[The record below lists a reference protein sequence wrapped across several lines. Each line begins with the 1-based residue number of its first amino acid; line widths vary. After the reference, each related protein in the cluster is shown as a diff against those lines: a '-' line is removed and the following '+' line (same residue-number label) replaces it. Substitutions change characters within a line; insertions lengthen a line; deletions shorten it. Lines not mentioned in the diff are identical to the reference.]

1 MSSKTERIARARQS
15 VLNKLDELRETG
27 KPVSCRTLAQMLG
40 LETKTVTS
48 CLRALTGAK
57 CVKKNGSEWI
67 KNARGKQ
74 IEIAL
79 YESTGVPYCAPAKAS
94 HKASEMGEELP
105 EEPDGE
111 EVIRI
116 PLGPNHTRIRFGK
129 YAKTGRGQ
137 TSRSTPQGFCSMERI

>member
-1 MSSKTERIARARQS
+1 MSSKKEKIARDRQT
-15 VLNKLDELRETG
+15 VLDKLDALRDAG

-40 LETKTVTS
+40 LEIKTVTS

-57 CVKKNGSEWI
+57 CVKKNGSEWVR
-67 KNARGKQ
+67 NARGKL

-79 YESTGVPYCAPAKAS
+79 YESTGLPYVEPAKAS
-94 HKASEMGEELP
+94 RKASDAGEGLP

-111 EVIRI
+111 DVIRI
-116 PLGPNHTRIRFGK
+116 PLGPNHTIIRFGK

-137 TSRSTPQGFCSMERI
+137 SNRATPQGFCSMERI